1 MEAPTME
8 SKQVV
13 FITGSSTGFGRLFA
27 ETLARHGHTVFATMR
42 DPQGKNAKNA
52 AELLTLASRESLSL
66 FTLECDVTSDA
77 SVELAV
83 RSAIAQSGRIDVAI
97 NNAGYAMIGL
107 AEAVTTQQ
115 AQEIMDTNFMGC
127 VRVNRAVLPHMRR
140 HRKGLLMHISS
151 GAGRVV
157 IPAFSLYTASKFAM
171 EALAETY
178 RYELASQGI
187 ESVVVEP
194 GAYQTP
200 VFSNIVAA
208 TDSSRTDTYGIANH
222 IPTKMNALMTG
233 AAGNA
238 QEVADAVLRIIE
250 TPVGQKKLR
259 YRVSQSDLGVDEI
272 NATTERVQSRLL
284 EMFGLA
290 AETSFVQRDAAG
302 AD

>member
-1 MEAPTME
+1 MRATATP
-8 SKQVV
+8 
-13 FITGSSTGFGRLFA
+13 SSPPCAIPR
-27 ETLARHGHTVFATMR
+27 E
-42 DPQGKNAKNA
+42 PKNAKNA
-52 AELLTLASRESLSL
+52 ADLLALARRESLSI
-66 FTLECDVTSDA
+66 FTLECDVTVDA

-97 NNAGYAMIGL
+97 NNAGYALIGL

-115 AQEIMDTNFMGC
+115 AQQIMDTNFMGC

-178 RYELASQGI
+178 RYELATQGI

-200 VFSNIVAA
+200 VFGNMVTAA
-208 TDSSRTDTYGIANH
+208 DPSRGETYGLANH
-222 IPTKMNALMTG
+222 IPTKMNALLTG
-233 AAGNA
+233 AAGDA

-259 YRVSQSDLGVDEI
+259 YRVSQGDLGVDEI
-272 NATTERVQSRLL
+272 NAVSERVQSRLL
-284 EMFGLA
+284 EMFGLT
-290 AETSFVQRDAAG
+290 AETSFVQRDAAAG

>member
-1 MEAPTME
+1 
-8 SKQVV
+8 
-13 FITGSSTGFGRLFA
+13 
-27 ETLARHGHTVFATMR
+27 
-42 DPQGKNAKNA
+42 
-52 AELLTLASRESLSL
+52 
-66 FTLECDVTSDA
+66 
-77 SVELAV
+77 
-83 RSAIAQSGRIDVAI
+83 
-97 NNAGYAMIGL
+97 
-107 AEAVTTQQ
+107 
-115 AQEIMDTNFMGC
+115 MDTNFLGC

-178 RYELASQGI
+178 HYELATQGI

-200 VFSNIVAA
+200 VFGNMVTAA
-208 TDSSRTDTYGIANH
+208 DPSRGETYGLANH
-222 IPTKMNALMTG
+222 IPTKMNALLTG
-233 AAGNA
+233 AAGDA

-259 YRVSQSDLGVDEI
+259 YRVSQGDLGVDEI
-272 NATTERVQSRLL
+272 NAVSERVQSRLL
-284 EMFGLA
+284 EMFGLT
-290 AETSFVQRDAAG
+290 AETSFVQRDAAAG

>member
-1 MEAPTME
+1 MD
-8 SKQVV
+8 SKHVIL
-13 FITGSSTGFGRLFA
+13 ITGASTGFGRLFA

-52 AELLTLASRESLSL
+52 ADLLALASRESLSI

-83 RSAIAQSGRIDVAI
+83 HAAIAQSGRIDVAI
-97 NNAGYAMIGL
+97 NNAGYGLIGL

-115 AQEIMDTNFMGC
+115 AQQIMDTNFMGC

-187 ESVVVEP
+187 ESIVVEP

-200 VFSNIVAA
+200 VFSNIVYAA
-208 TDSSRTDTYGIANH
+208 DQSRGDTYGSASH
-222 IPTKMNALMTG
+222 IPTKMSTLLATT
-233 AAGNA
+233 AGNP

-259 YRVSQSDLGVDEI
+259 YRLSQSDLGVDEI
-272 NATTERVQSRLL
+272 NDTTERVQARLL
-284 EMFGLA
+284 EMFGLT
-290 AETSFVQRDAAG
+290 AETSFVQREAAA

>member
-27 ETLARHGHTVFATMR
+27 ETLSRRGHTVFATMR

-52 AELLTLASRESLSL
+52 TDLRALASRESLSL

-77 SVELAV
+77 SVEHAV

-97 NNAGYAMIGL
+97 NNAGYGIIGL
-107 AEAVTTQQ
+107 AEAVTTEQ
-115 AQEIMDTNFMGC
+115 ARQIMDTNFMGC

-194 GAYQTP
+194 GAYQTA
-200 VFSNIVAA
+200 VFGNIVAA
-208 TDSSRTDTYGIANH
+208 ADSSREDTYGIVNH
-222 IPTKMNALMTG
+222 IPTKMTALLSGTTG
-233 AAGNA
+233 NP
-238 QEVADAVLRIIE
+238 QDVADVVLQIVE
-250 TPVGQKKLR
+250 TPVGQKRFR
-259 YRVSQSDLGVDEI
+259 YRVSPTDLGVDEI
-272 NATTERVQSRLL
+272 NATTERVQARLL

>member
-1 MEAPTME
+1 MD
-8 SKQVV
+8 SKQVI
-13 FITGSSTGFGRLFA
+13 FITGASTGFGRLIA
-27 ETLARHGHTVFATMR
+27 ETLARHGRTVFATMR

-52 AELLTLASRESLSL
+52 ADLLDLAKRESLPI

-77 SVELAV
+77 SVESAV
-83 RSAIAQSGRIDVAI
+83 RAAIAQSGRIDVAI
-97 NNAGYAMIGL
+97 NNAGYALIGL
-107 AEAVTTQQ
+107 AEEVTTQQ
-115 AQEIMDTNFMGC
+115 AQQIMDTNFMGC

-140 HRKGLLMHISS
+140 QRQGLLMHISS

-178 RYELASQGI
+178 AYELASQGI

-200 VFSNIVAA
+200 VFGKMVTAA
-208 TDSSRTDTYGIANH
+208 DTSRAGTYGIANQ
-222 IPTKMNALMTG
+222 ISPKMTALLANG
-233 AAGNA
+233 AGNP

-259 YRVSQSDLGVDEI
+259 YRVSKADLGVDEI
-272 NATTERVQSRLL
+272 NATTDRVQARLF
-284 EMFGLA
+284 EMFGLT
-290 AETSFVQRDAAG
+290 AETTFAQREAAG

>member
-1 MEAPTME
+1 MD
-8 SKQVV
+8 SKQVI
-13 FITGSSTGFGRLFA
+13 FITGASTGFGRLFA
-27 ETLARHGHTVFATMR
+27 ETLARHGHTVFASMR
-42 DPQGKNAKNA
+42 DPLGKNAKNA
-52 AELLTLASRESLSL
+52 ADLLSVAKRESLSIH
-66 FTLECDVTSDA
+66 TLECDVTSDA

-97 NNAGYAMIGL
+97 NNAGYGILGL
-107 AEAVTTQQ
+107 AEAITTQQ
-115 AQEIMDTNFMGC
+115 AQQIMDTNFMGC

-157 IPAFSLYTASKFAM
+157 IPAFSLYTCSKFAM

-208 TDSSRTDTYGIANH
+208 ADPSRGDTYGIAKH
-222 IPTKMNALMTG
+222 IPSKMSTLL
-233 AAGNA
+233 AGTA
-238 QEVADAVLRIIE
+238 GDPQEVADAVLRIVE
-250 TPVGQKKLR
+250 TPVGQKKVR
-259 YRVSQSDLGVDEI
+259 YRVSQADLGVDEV
-272 NATTERVQSRLL
+272 NATTDRVQARLL
-284 EMFGLA
+284 EMFGLV
-290 AETSFVQRDAAG
+290 AETSFVHREAAS

>member
-1 MEAPTME
+1 ME

-27 ETLARHGHTVFATMR
+27 ETLSRQGHTVFATMR

-52 AELLTLASRESLSL
+52 ADLLALASRESLSL

-97 NNAGYAMIGL
+97 NNAGYGIIGL
-107 AEAVTTQQ
+107 AEAVTIEQ
-115 AQEIMDTNFMGC
+115 ARQIMDTNFMGC

-140 HRKGLLMHISS
+140 HRRGLLMHISS

-200 VFSNIVAA
+200 VFGNLVAA
-208 TDSSRTDTYGIANH
+208 ADQSRTDTYRLANH
-222 IPTKMNALMTG
+222 IPAKMSDLLSNT
-233 AAGNA
+233 AGDP
-238 QEVADAVLRIIE
+238 QEVADAVLRIVE

-259 YRVSQSDLGVDEI
+259 YRVSQADLGVDEI
-272 NATTERVQSRLL
+272 NATCERVQARLL
-284 EMFGLA
+284 DMFRLT
-290 AETSFVQRDAAG
+290 AETSFVQRDAAS

>member
-1 MEAPTME
+1 MD
-8 SKQVV
+8 SKQVI
-13 FITGSSTGFGRLFA
+13 FITGASTGFGRLFA
-27 ETLARHGHTVFATMR
+27 ETLARHGYTVFATMR

-52 AELLTLASRESLSL
+52 ADLLALASRESLSI

-83 RSAIAQSGRIDVAI
+83 RAAIAQAGRIDVAI
-97 NNAGYAMIGL
+97 NNAGYGIIGL
-107 AEAVTTQQ
+107 AEAITTQQ
-115 AQEIMDTNFMGC
+115 AQQIMDTNFMGC

-140 HRKGLLMHISS
+140 HRKGLLMHVSS

-200 VFSNIVAA
+200 VFGNLVYAA
-208 TDSSRTDTYGIANH
+208 DEARGDTYGLASH
-222 IPTKMNALMTG
+222 IPTKMTTLLANT
-233 AAGNA
+233 AGDP

-259 YRVSQSDLGVDEI
+259 YRISKSDLGVDEV
-272 NATTERVQSRLL
+272 NATCERVQARLL
-284 EMFGLA
+284 EMFGLTT
-290 AETSFVQRDAAG
+290 ETSFVQREAAG

>member
-1 MEAPTME
+1 ME

-52 AELLTLASRESLSL
+52 AELLALASRESLSL

-115 AQEIMDTNFMGC
+115 AQQIMDTNFMGC

-302 AD
+302 AAD

>member
-1 MEAPTME
+1 MDA
-8 SKQVV
+8 SQVIL
-13 FITGSSTGFGRLFA
+13 ITGASTGFGRLFA

-52 AELLTLASRESLSL
+52 AELLALASRESLSI

-83 RSAIAQSGRIDVAI
+83 RSVIAQSGRIEVAI
-97 NNAGYAMIGL
+97 NNAGYGIIGL

-115 AQEIMDTNFMGC
+115 AQQIMDTNFMGC

-200 VFSNIVAA
+200 VFGNLVYAA
-208 TDSSRTDTYGIANH
+208 DESRGETYGIANQ
-222 IPTKMNALMTG
+222 IPTKMTALL
-233 AAGNA
+233 AGTA
-238 QEVADAVLRIIE
+238 GDPQEVADAVLRIIE

-259 YRVSQSDLGVDEI
+259 YRVSQSDLGVDEV
-272 NATTERVQSRLL
+272 NANTDRVQARLL
-284 EMFGLA
+284 EMFGLT
-290 AETSFVQRDAAG
+290 AETSFVHREAAG
-302 AD
+302 AAD

>member
-1 MEAPTME
+1 MD

-13 FITGSSTGFGRLFA
+13 FITGASTGFGRLFA
-27 ETLARHGHTVFATMR
+27 ETLGRNGHTVFATMR
-42 DPQGKNAKNA
+42 DPLGKNAKNA
-52 AELLTLASRESLSL
+52 TDLLSLAKRESLSIH
-66 FTLECDVTSDA
+66 TLECDVTSDP

-97 NNAGYAMIGL
+97 NNAGYGLIGL

-115 AQEIMDTNFMGC
+115 AQQIMDTNFMGC

-178 RYELASQGI
+178 RYELACQGI

-208 TDSSRTDTYGIANH
+208 ADSSRGETYGAASQ
-222 IPTKMNALMTG
+222 IPAKMSALLSGT
-233 AAGNA
+233 AGNP

-259 YRVSQSDLGVDEI
+259 YRVSEADLGVDEI
-272 NATTERVQSRLL
+272 NATTDRVQARLL
-284 EMFGLA
+284 EMFGLT

>member
-1 MEAPTME
+1 MD
-8 SKQVV
+8 SNQVI
-13 FITGSSTGFGRLFA
+13 FITGASTGFGRLFA

-52 AELLTLASRESLSL
+52 AELLALASRESLSI
-66 FTLECDVTSDA
+66 FTLECDVTSDS

-83 RSAIAQSGRIDVAI
+83 RSAITQSGRIDVAI
-97 NNAGYAMIGL
+97 NNAGYGLIGL

-115 AQEIMDTNFMGC
+115 AQQIMDTNFMGC

-157 IPAFSLYTASKFAM
+157 IPAFALYTASKFAM

-200 VFSNIVAA
+200 VFGNLVYAADKSRGDSYGVAN
-208 TDSSRTDTYGIANH
+208 DIS
-222 IPTKMNALMTG
+222 TKMSALLGNT
-233 AAGNA
+233 AGDP
-238 QEVADAVLRIIE
+238 QEVADQVLRIIE

-272 NATTERVQSRLL
+272 NATTDRVQARLL
-284 EMFGLA
+284 EMFGII
-290 AETSFVQRDAAG
+290 AETSFVHREAAG
-302 AD
+302 AAD

>member
-1 MEAPTME
+1 MD
-8 SKQVV
+8 SKQVI

-52 AELLTLASRESLSL
+52 ADLLALAKRESLSL

-97 NNAGYAMIGL
+97 NNAGYGIIGL
-107 AEAVTTQQ
+107 AETVTTQQ
-115 AQEIMDTNFMGC
+115 AQQIMDTNFMGC

-140 HRKGLLMHISS
+140 HKRGLLMHISS

-194 GAYQTP
+194 GAYRTP
-200 VFSNIVAA
+200 VFGNLVAA
-208 TDSSRTDTYGIANH
+208 ADQSRTDTYRLANH
-222 IPTKMNALMTG
+222 IPAKMSDLLSNT
-233 AAGNA
+233 AGDP
-238 QEVADAVLRIIE
+238 QEVADAVLRIVE

-259 YRVSQSDLGVDEI
+259 YRVSQADLGVDEI
-272 NATTERVQSRLL
+272 NATCERVQARLL
-284 EMFGLA
+284 DMFRLT
-290 AETSFVQRDAAG
+290 AETSFVQRDAAS